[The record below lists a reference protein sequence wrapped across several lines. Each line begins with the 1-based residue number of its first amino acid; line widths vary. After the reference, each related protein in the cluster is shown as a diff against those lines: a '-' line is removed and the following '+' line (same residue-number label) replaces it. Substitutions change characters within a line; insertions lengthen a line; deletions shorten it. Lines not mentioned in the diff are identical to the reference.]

1 MSEVLNR
8 SCRLDRSLE
17 RGRRLLEGYL
27 NGQLFLGIHILP
39 IVFNVDNFAGESDDG
54 TFNFN
59 EFGFELSL
67 PHFE

>member
-17 RGRRLLEGYL
+17 RGWRLLEGYL
-27 NGQLFLGIHILP
+27 NGQLFLGIHILS
-39 IVFNVDNFAGESDDG
+39 IVFNVDDFAGESDDS

-59 EFGFELSL
+59 KFGFEFPL